1 MKRNAPLDWRLLSN
15 SQQEK
20 HNMQTLTL
28 TSGAVLTLAA
38 AVALM
43 PSNAN
48 AQDMPDLE
56 CTAQVSPAQVE
67 AGTEAVRVTVTFS
80 EDIGD
85 VTGVDQASAH
95 GISIASPMDV
105 PRTEMAV
112 GDETPTP
119 IQMGD
124 DATSWTFWL
133 NTSEAEEGTHS
144 LVFVA
149 GENRCEAELE
159 VVPTG

>member
-1 MKRNAPLDWRLLSN
+1 MGSN
-15 SQQEK
+15 SQKEMDI
-20 HNMQTLTL
+20 MQTRTL
-28 TSGAVLTLAA
+28 STGTVLTLAA

-48 AQDMPDLE
+48 AQDNIMPELA
-56 CTAQVSPAQVE
+56 CTAQVSPSQIE
-67 AGTEAVRVTVTFS
+67 AGSDAVRVTVTFS
-80 EDIGD
+80 EDIGH
-85 VTGVDQASAH
+85 VTGIEQESAH
-95 GISIASPMDV
+95 GIEIASPMDV
-105 PRTEMAV
+105 PRAPMAA
-112 GDETPTP
+112 GDPAPTP

-124 DATSWTFWL
+124 DDLSWTFWL

-144 LVFVA
+144 LVFLA

>member
-1 MKRNAPLDWRLLSN
+1 
-15 SQQEK
+15 
-20 HNMQTLTL
+20 MQTLTL

-43 PSNAN
+43 PSNVN
-48 AQDMPDLE
+48 AQDLMPDLE
-56 CTAQVSPAQVE
+56 CSAQVQPAQVE
-67 AGTEAVRVTVTFS
+67 AGAEAVRVSVTFS

-85 VTGVDQASAH
+85 VTGVDQEASH

-105 PRTEMAV
+105 PRAPMAA
-112 GDETPTP
+112 GDPPQTP

-124 DATSWTFWL
+124 DALTWTFWL

-144 LVFVA
+144 LIFVA
-149 GENRCEAELE
+149 GENRCEAEIE

>member
-1 MKRNAPLDWRLLSN
+1 
-15 SQQEK
+15 
-20 HNMQTLTL
+20 MQNLTL

-48 AQDMPDLE
+48 AQDLMPDLE
-56 CTAQVSPAQVE
+56 CFAQVSPAQVE
-67 AGTEAVRVTVTFS
+67 AGSEAVRVTVTFS
-80 EDIGD
+80 EDIGK
-85 VTGVDQASAH
+85 VTGVDQESSH

-105 PRTEMAV
+105 PRTEMAA
-112 GDETPTP
+112 GAPTPTP

-124 DATSWTFWL
+124 EATSWTFWL

-144 LVFVA
+144 VVFMA

>member
-1 MKRNAPLDWRLLSN
+1 MLSN
-15 SQQEK
+15 SQKEK
-20 HNMQTLTL
+20 LNMQTLTL

-48 AQDMPDLE
+48 AQDITPDMTTDAE
-56 CTAQVSPAQVE
+56 CTAEVTPAQIQ
-67 AGTEAVRVTVTFS
+67 AGAPAVRVSVTFS

-85 VTGVDQASAH
+85 VTGVDEANAH

-105 PRTEMAV
+105 PRAEMAA
-112 GDETPTP
+112 GDEVPTP

-124 DATSWTFWL
+124 DETTWTFYL
-133 NTSEAEEGTHS
+133 NTSEAEEGTHP

>member
-1 MKRNAPLDWRLLSN
+1 
-15 SQQEK
+15 
-20 HNMQTLTL
+20 MQTLTL
-28 TSGAVLTLAA
+28 STGTVLTLAA

-48 AQDMPDLE
+48 AQDIVPEME
-56 CTAQVSPAQVE
+56 CTAQVSPAQIE
-67 AGTEAVRVTVTFS
+67 AGSEAVQVTVTFS
-80 EDIGD
+80 EDIGH
-85 VTGVDQASAH
+85 VTGVDQENTH
-95 GISIASPMDV
+95 GIDIASPMDV
-105 PRTEMAV
+105 PRAPMAA
-112 GDETPTP
+112 GDPAPTP

-124 DATSWTFWL
+124 DERSWTFWL

-144 LVFVA
+144 LVFLS

>member
-1 MKRNAPLDWRLLSN
+1 
-15 SQQEK
+15 
-20 HNMQTLTL
+20 MQTLTL

-48 AQDMPDLE
+48 AQDIPDLE
-56 CTAQVSPAQVE
+56 CTAEISPAQVE
-67 AGTEAVRVTVTFS
+67 AGAEAVRVSVTFS

-85 VTGVDQASAH
+85 VTGVDEETSH
-95 GISIASPMDV
+95 GITIASPMDV
-105 PRTEMAV
+105 PRAPMAA
-112 GDETPTP
+112 GDPAPTP

-124 DATSWTFWL
+124 DELTWTFWL
-133 NTSEAEEGTHS
+133 NTSEAEAGTHS
-144 LVFVA
+144 LAFVA

>member
-1 MKRNAPLDWRLLSN
+1 
-15 SQQEK
+15 
-20 HNMQTLTL
+20 MQTLTL

-48 AQDMPDLE
+48 AQDLMPDLE
-56 CTAQVSPAQVE
+56 CTAEVSPAQVE
-67 AGTEAVRVTVTFS
+67 SGAEAVRVSVTFS

-85 VTGVDQASAH
+85 VTGVEEENDH
-95 GISIASPMDV
+95 GISITSPMDV
-105 PRTEMAV
+105 PRAPMAA

-144 LVFVA
+144 VVFVA

>member
-1 MKRNAPLDWRLLSN
+1 
-15 SQQEK
+15 
-20 HNMQTLTL
+20 MQTPTL
-28 TSGAVLTLAA
+28 ISGTVLTLAA

-48 AQDMPDLE
+48 AQDLMPDVE
-56 CTAQVSPAQVE
+56 CTAQISPAQVE
-67 AGTEAVRVTVTFS
+67 AGAEAVRVTVTFS

-85 VTGVDQASAH
+85 VTGVDQESAH

-105 PRTEMAV
+105 PRTEMAA
-112 GDETPTP
+112 GEPPPTP

-124 DATSWTFWL
+124 DARSWTFWL

-144 LVFVA
+144 VVFLA

-159 VVPTG
+159 IVPTG